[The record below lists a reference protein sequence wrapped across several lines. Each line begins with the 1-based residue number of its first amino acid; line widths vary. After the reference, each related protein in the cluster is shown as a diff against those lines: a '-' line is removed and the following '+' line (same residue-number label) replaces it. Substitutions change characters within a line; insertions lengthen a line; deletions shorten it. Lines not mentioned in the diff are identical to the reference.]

1 MAMGLHAFVVALLGA
16 ESTGKTTLARE
27 LAAALAT
34 PDTRTTWVGETRR
47 EWCGRTG
54 RKPRQHEQHAIAQEQ
69 ARRIDA
75 AAAGHDL
82 VVADTTALMV
92 AVHSEQ
98 VFGDPS
104 LLAEAAARQR
114 GYGLTLL
121 MALDLPWVADGLQRD
136 GPPMRPLVDAGL
148 RRPLVDAG
156 LRRPLVDAGLRR
168 ALLQA
173 GTAYGVVSG
182 SGAARLQCA
191 LAAVAAARRPPAQAG
206 ASRWRHLCAR
216 CGDPECERHALPR

>member
-1 MAMGLHAFVVALLGA
+1 MGHRAFVVALLGA
-16 ESTGKTTLARE
+16 ESTGKTTLARD

-34 PDTRTTWVGETRR
+34 PDTRTAWVGEALR
-47 EWCGRTG
+47 EWCEHAGRT
-54 RKPRQHEQHAIAQEQ
+54 PRQHEQRAIAEEQ

-92 AVHSEQ
+92 AVYSEQ

-104 LLAEAAARQR
+104 LLAEATARQR
-114 GYGLTLL
+114 SYDLTLL

-136 GPPMRPLVDAGL
+136 GPQVRVPVDAS
-148 RRPLVDAG
+148 
-156 LRRPLVDAGLRR
+156 LRR
-168 ALLQA
+168 ALLQS

-182 SGAARLQCA
+182 SGTARLQCA